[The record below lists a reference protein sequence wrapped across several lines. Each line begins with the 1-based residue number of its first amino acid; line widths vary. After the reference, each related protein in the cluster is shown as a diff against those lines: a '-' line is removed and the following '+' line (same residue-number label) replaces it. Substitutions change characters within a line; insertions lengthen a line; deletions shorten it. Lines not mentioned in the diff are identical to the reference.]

1 MEERRPRVLAIDA
14 GGTMTDTFIVDELGS
29 FVVGKAQT
37 TPDDES
43 VGFME
48 SARDAL
54 KQWESSPEEAFGTIA
69 SGIYSGTAML
79 NRLLSRQGLEIGAIV
94 TAGQE
99 DYLKIERGIQTYLGY
114 SYSDRLHL
122 ATHYHNP
129 SLVPRERMK
138 GVRGRIDVFGEEVA
152 PLREQD
158 AREAAAELLDAGVD
172 GICVCLLLSYRNAE
186 HEIRVGEILAEEKA
200 KRGVDGQVP
209 VFLSSELYPQR
220 RDLPRL
226 NSTLIEA
233 YAAEPSRGTLK
244 AVRDQTK
251 KAGAR
256 FELRV
261 MASHGG
267 TISIEARELART
279 LVSGPIGGVVG
290 GQGIAERLGIP
301 NALCTDIGGTS
312 FDIALITDGRFEIT
326 PTPDIA
332 RFMLNM
338 PLVKIDSIGAGTGS
352 FVRVNPNSGRPELGP
367 DSAGA
372 RIGVCWPEGGLETIS
387 VTDLNLVLGRV
398 NPDYFL
404 GGDVKLDPER
414 ARAEVE
420 RQLAEPL
427 GLELDDAAAG
437 VVGLFEQT
445 LKNEAVGRILGKGY
459 SPADYALLCYGG
471 GGPLHVG
478 GYTEGVAYRDVLV
491 PAWAAGFSA
500 YGCACADFEYRYD
513 QTIDMPILPGQDELE
528 KAGIAVM
535 ITGGWLGLE
544 DKVADEFAK
553 SGIERDAITFTHA
566 VRMQYYG
573 QLNDIEIVSPHA
585 ELEDD
590 GQLDDL
596 IDEFERAYGKV
607 YARSARSPELGYL
620 VTQAIVHGSVEVEKP
635 ALPDFG
641 EGEGAPPSKGARRVR
656 WGDDYADSDIY
667 ELDQVEAGNSITG
680 PAIVEATRDLE
691 PREREP
697 IGWEGKRL
705 DQMLAESERLFAD
718 TGSYCGLSGELE
730 LKDSDPIG
738 YEKLFARLRGG
749 LVSARETALNI
760 SASPIVRE
768 LGELCFALYTPE
780 GDSVALSTGIIVHVH
795 TMSDAI
801 KWMVRHGYE
810 DNPGIRPGDI
820 FANNDPVIGD
830 VHNADGAASPT
841 CSTSA
846 PRRPEECRWG
856 RPTGSTTASTCP
868 A

>member
-1 MEERRPRVLAIDA
+1 MGVL
-14 GGTMTDTFIVDELGS
+14 
-29 FVVGKAQT
+29 
-37 TPDDES
+37 
-43 VGFME
+43 
-48 SARDAL
+48 
-54 KQWESSPEEAFGTIA
+54 PEESFGAIA

-129 SLVPRERMK
+129 PLVPRERMK
-138 GVRGRIDVFGEEVA
+138 GVRGRIDVFGDEVA
-152 PLREQD
+152 PLREPD
-158 AREAAAELLDAGVD
+158 ARQAAAELLDAGVD
-172 GICVCLLLSYRNAE
+172 GICVCLLFSYRNAE
-186 HEIRVGEILAEEKA
+186 HELRVGEIVEEEKA
-200 KRGVDGQVP
+200 KRGDGRVP

-244 AVRDQTK
+244 AVRDKTK
-251 KAGAR
+251 DAGAG

-279 LVSGPIGGVVG
+279 LASGPIGGVVG

-338 PLVKIDSIGAGTGS
+338 PLVRIDSIGAGTGS

-414 ARAEVE
+414 ARAEVR

-427 GLELDDAAAG
+427 GLEVDDAAAG
-437 VVGLFEQT
+437 VVSLFEQT

-471 GGPLHVG
+471 GGPLHVA

-500 YGCACADFEYRYD
+500 YGCACADFAYRYD
-513 QTIDMPILPGQDELE
+513 QTIDMPILPGQDEME

-535 ITGGWLGLE
+535 ITGAWLGLR

-553 SGIERDAITFTHA
+553 SGLERDAIAFTHA

-590 GQLDDL
+590 AQLDDL
-596 IDEFERAYGKV
+596 IAEFEDAYGKV

-635 ALPDFG
+635 ALPDLG
-641 EGEGAPPSKGARRVR
+641 EREGTPPAQGNAAGPLGRRLRRHGSLRARPGRGRQLNHRPGDRRVGGHHLR
-656 WGDDYADSDIY
+656 DP
-667 ELDQVEAGNSITG
+667 AGTLRAPG
-680 PAIVEATRDLE
+680 PPPDLSSERRLARVGFGHRVPAAEATREQPALAAVEVRRYHLLAYAQPGCDFAGARSGVASQVAEYVFPFDVRPEGSRVEYGLGLAQDRGPRAEQSSALVDERRQSDDLVLN
-691 PREREP
+691 PFDS
-697 IGWEGKRL
+697 RL
-705 DQMLAESERLFAD
+705 DLIERRCHVMVD
-718 TGSYCGLSGELE
+718 Y
-730 LKDSDPIG
+730 
-738 YEKLFARLRGG
+738 RG
-749 LVSARETALNI
+749 
-760 SASPIVRE
+760 
-768 LGELCFALYTPE
+768 
-780 GDSVALSTGIIVHVH
+780 
-795 TMSDAI
+795 
-801 KWMVRHGYE
+801 
-810 DNPGIRPGDI
+810 
-820 FANNDPVIGD
+820 
-830 VHNADGAASPT
+830 
-841 CSTSA
+841 
-846 PRRPEECRWG
+846 
-856 RPTGSTTASTCP
+856 P
-868 A
+868 AGPP

>member
-1 MEERRPRVLAIDA
+1 MNDGSSSSAERRPRVLAIDA
-14 GGTMTDTFIVDELGS
+14 GGTMTDTFIVDEAGS

-37 TPDDES
+37 TPEDES

-54 KQWESSPEEAFGTIA
+54 VQWDSAPERAFPVLA
-69 SGIYSGTAML
+69 SGIYSGTAMI

-129 SLVPRERMK
+129 PLVPRERMK

-152 PLREQD
+152 PLREED
-158 AREAAAELLDAGVD
+158 VREAAADLLDAGVE
-172 GICVCLLLSYRNAE
+172 GICVCLLFSYRNAE
-186 HEIRVGEILAEEKA
+186 HEIRVGEILAEEMA
-200 KRGVDGQVP
+200 TRGLDGRVP
-209 VFLSSELYPQR
+209 VFLSSELYPMR

-233 YAAEPSRGTLK
+233 YAAEPSRGTL
-244 AVRDQTK
+244 ARVREKTK
-251 KAGAR
+251 DAGAG

-267 TISIEARELART
+267 TISIEAKELART

-290 GQGIAERLGIP
+290 GQGIAARLGIP
-301 NALCTDIGGTS
+301 NVLCTDIGGTS

-338 PLVKIDSIGAGTGS
+338 PLVRIDSIGAGTGS

-372 RIGVCWPEGGLETIS
+372 RIGVCWPEGGLDTIS

-427 GLELDDAAAG
+427 GLEVDDAAAG

-478 GYTEGVAYRDVLV
+478 GYSEGVAYRDVLV

-513 QTIDMPILPGQDELE
+513 QTIDMPILPVQDEME
-528 KAGIAVM
+528 RAGIGMM
-535 ITGGWLGLE
+535 ITGAWLGLE
-544 DKVADEFAK
+544 DKVAEEFAK
-553 SGIERDAITFTHA
+553 SGIEREAISFTHA

-573 QLNDIEIVSPHA
+573 QLNDIEIVSPHM
-585 ELEDD
+585 ELDD
-590 GQLDDL
+590 SAQLDDL
-596 IDEFERAYGKV
+596 ISEFEEAYGKV

-635 ALPDFG
+635 ALPDVPER
-641 EGEGAPPSKGARRVR
+641 EGTPPTKGSRRVR
-656 WGDDYADSDIY
+656 WGDDYAETNVY
-667 ELDQVEAGNSITG
+667 ELDDVEPGNRIEG
-680 PAIVEATRDLE
+680 PAIVESVATTFAIPPARSA
-691 PREREP
+691 
-697 IGWEGKRL
+697 RL
-705 DQMLAESERLFAD
+705 DRHRIFH
-718 TGSYCGLSGELE
+718 LS
-730 LKDSDPIG
+730 
-738 YEKLFARLRGG
+738 
-749 LVSARETALNI
+749 
-760 SASPIVRE
+760 
-768 LGELCFALYTPE
+768 
-780 GDSVALSTGIIVHVH
+780 
-795 TMSDAI
+795 
-801 KWMVRHGYE
+801 
-810 DNPGIRPGDI
+810 
-820 FANNDPVIGD
+820 
-830 VHNADGAASPT
+830 
-841 CSTSA
+841 
-846 PRRPEECRWG
+846 
-856 RPTGSTTASTCP
+856 
-868 A
+868 